1 MQFSLQ
7 NKTKLGKQ
15 LHFYKGL
22 KLRFSYFFTEKENS
36 VIIYSVI
43 PQATAVWQM
52 LLYKWNFSWL
62 MLSCRTREEKYKNST
77 SSRNFH
83 SLHKTTGGES
93 LTKTATYLNY
103 CRMLCTYSIEHIALF
118 QVSTIL
124 RIWECQS
131 IKVYLMLDTSMC
143 QLNSFTGGSHK
154 WLNETQ
160 IESVNHSVSNPCV
173 YLLSI
178 IKVITMHTRAESI
191 I

>member
-1 MQFSLQ
+1 MHHFVAKRLIHLIRYVIIYHLSKPIILNWCSLLFKIK
-7 NKTKLGKQ
+7 KTKLGNQ

-22 KLRFSYFFTEKENS
+22 KLRFSDFFTEKENS

-62 MLSCRTREEKYKNST
+62 MLSCRTREEKCKNST

-118 QVSTIL
+118 QVGTSLKICEHQTTKYIL
-124 RIWECQS
+124 NAGYFRILFT
-131 IKVYLMLDTSMC
+131 YMDT
-143 QLNSFTGGSHK
+143 
-154 WLNETQ
+154 
-160 IESVNHSVSNPCV
+160 
-173 YLLSI
+173 
-178 IKVITMHTRAESI
+178 
-191 I
+191 